1 MWEAETDLL
10 RSVEV
15 AGDGDSPYFLAEAY
29 HNLFHL
35 YDDAALESR
44 AVEYVDRFVETVQ
57 PLEHSP
63 LRMTAWLDSGE
74 LRWKLGWH
82 AAAFEAYSAAVNVVN
97 EHDEYH
103 NFAGEFFERNGNL
116 ALARDYYRRGIEAGG
131 GAAISV
137 RAHNLA
143 GLTRVFLALGQ
154 ADSAEV
160 MARAHDAMITEPAD
174 TPLLPGILVEQGR
187 FGEAIRTAEEWVQ
200 HRVAGGSARA
210 ITAASLVLSSVLI
223 ESGRPA
229 RAIPPLDRADS
240 LARQLNLTDE
250 QIESLRL
257 RGLAL
262 AATGDTV
269 GGLRSLEQ
277 AAELALEHP
286 TTLNIHDTHVAL
298 ADLLAAADRHDE
310 ALATYERAAEQEETT
325 TSSLDVDFDR
335 VRFRNRHLEPYDG
348 AIAAILTVPDDA
360 SRNRDLLRWSARR
373 KAAALEVA
381 TSGTT
386 VTAENGWEDTDVE
399 LGVAGHAFVDYLVSG
414 DAVAALVVRRDR
426 LSLHRLPLPVDS
438 ISKLVT
444 RLRAPLTA
452 TSGGR
457 IDLARARFD
466 VNAAHELYRA
476 LWEPLSEAIGDADR
490 VVVSPDGPLHRVP
503 FVALVSALEED
514 RAGRLSA
521 ERFVLDD
528 YEIEYVPSARYL
540 RRGSASL
547 EPATDGPARVLAVAY
562 EAPGAEAEVA
572 SISEVWPAGRVRIVM
587 AGDATESA
595 IRDMEGDYD
604 IVHYATHAVANDR
617 DPLASFIRLGAD
629 PGADGLYHLSEIVS
643 RPRDQELV
651 VLSGCE
657 TQTGELYAGE
667 GLMGLTRAFLVS
679 GARAVLATQWP
690 VGAATASLMEEFYG
704 RLATGDDP
712 SEALRS
718 AQLMLRSDPETAHP
732 FYWAGFVLHRRD

>member
-1 MWEAETDLL
+1 
-10 RSVEV
+10 
-15 AGDGDSPYFLAEAY
+15 
-29 HNLFHL
+29 
-35 YDDAALESR
+35 
-44 AVEYVDRFVETVQ
+44 
-57 PLEHSP
+57 
-63 LRMTAWLDSGE
+63 
-74 LRWKLGWH
+74 
-82 AAAFEAYSAAVNVVN
+82 
-97 EHDEYH
+97 
-103 NFAGEFFERNGNL
+103 
-116 ALARDYYRRGIEAGG
+116 
-131 GAAISV
+131 
-137 RAHNLA
+137 
-143 GLTRVFLALGQ
+143 
-154 ADSAEV
+154 
-160 MARAHDAMITEPAD
+160 MARRMN
-174 TPLLPGILVEQGR
+174 LV
-187 FGEAIRTAEEWVQ
+187 
-200 HRVAGGSARA
+200 
-210 ITAASLVLSSVLI
+210 
-223 ESGRPA
+223 
-229 RAIPPLDRADS
+229 
-240 LARQLNLTDE
+240 DE

-262 AATGDTV
+262 AATGDTAR
-269 GGLRSLEQ
+269 GLRSLEQ
-277 AAELALEHP
+277 AADLALQHP
-286 TTLNIHDTHVAL
+286 TTLNIHDTHLAL
-298 ADLLAAADRHDE
+298 GDLLTAAGRYDE
-310 ALATYERAAEQEETT
+310 ALATYEKVAEQEETT

-335 VRFRNRHLEPYDG
+335 VRYRNRHLEPYDG
-348 AIAAILTVPDDA
+348 AIAAILAA
-360 SRNRDLLRWSARR
+360 SDGAGRDRDLLRWSARR

-438 ISKLVT
+438 ISKLVA

-490 VVVSPDGPLHRVP
+490 VAVSPDGPLHRVP

-521 ERFVLDD
+521 ERFVLDE

-547 EPATDGPARVLAVAY
+547 EPATGSPASVLAVAF
-562 EAPGAEAEVA
+562 EAPGAETEVR
-572 SISEVWPAGRVRIVM
+572 SISQVWPGGRVQMVT

-595 IRDMEGDYD
+595 IRGIEGGYD
-604 IVHYATHAVANDR
+604 VVHYATHAVANDR

-629 PGADGLYHLSEIVS
+629 AGADGLYHLSEIAS
-643 RPRDQELV
+643 QPRDQELV

-679 GARAVLATQWP
+679 GARAVVATQWP
-690 VGAATASLMEEFYG
+690 VGAATASLMEEFYA
-704 RLATGDDP
+704 RLAAGDDP
-712 SEALRS
+712 STSLRA
-718 AQLMLRSDPETAHP
+718 AQLELRTDPETAHP
-732 FYWAGFVLHRRD
+732 FYWASFVLHRRD